1 MKNRRSFLVQST
13 LATTAVFALQPLTSI
28 GNTLSQ
34 ITGFKGRSRKL
45 AFLHTA
51 NLNNSSHKVIKYIQD
66 LKSNNRN
73 AILLNAG
80 QNTNDETG
88 ALIYD
93 ASINGS
99 NDLSAITGEYKILTK
114 GNIRTGIISARAE
127 ESNVIQKIKTLS
139 TWLKKEK
146 NCTIV
151 VCLSQL
157 GYKNKNSPD
166 DITLA
171 KESTHLDII
180 VGGHAEN
187 FPMHPMVALNSD
199 NAEVIIH
206 SASGN
211 SFDCGKIEI
220 DFDRQ
225 GRKNHISFANHSSK
239 NITPNRAIMP
249 VNFI

>member
-1 MKNRRSFLVQST
+1 MKSRRYFLAQGT
-13 LATTAVFALQPLTSI
+13 LATTAMFALKPLTSI
-28 GNTLSQ
+28 GSTISQ
-34 ITGFKGRSRKL
+34 FTGFNSYGKL
-45 AFLHTA
+45 TFLHTA
-51 NLNNSSHKVIKYIQD
+51 NPGNSSYKKVIKYIQD
-66 LKSNNRN
+66 IKNKNTN

-80 QNTNDETG
+80 QGIQEETG
-88 ALIYD
+88 SLIYD

-99 NDLSAITGEYKILTK
+99 KDLSAITGEYKIITK
-114 GNIRTGIISARAE
+114 GNTRTGIISARPE
-127 ESNVIQKIKTLS
+127 ERNIIQKIKTLS

-157 GYKNKNSPD
+157 GYKNKNTPD

-187 FPMHPMVALNSD
+187 FHMQPIVALNSN

-211 SFDCGKIEI
+211 SFDFGKIEI
-220 DFDRQ
+220 DFDWQ
-225 GRKNHISFANHSSK
+225 GRKSHISFADHSSK
-239 NITPNRAIMP
+239 NITPKRSISAA
-249 VNFI
+249 

>member
-1 MKNRRSFLVQST
+1 M
-13 LATTAVFALQPLTSI
+13 FALKPLTSI
-28 GNTLSQ
+28 GSTISQ
-34 ITGFKGRSRKL
+34 FAGFNGSYGKL

-51 NLNNSSHKVIKYIQD
+51 NLTNSNSKVIKYIQD
-66 LKSNNRN
+66 IKNNNTN

-80 QNTNDETG
+80 QSIQDKTG
-88 ALIYD
+88 SLVYD

-99 NDLSAITGEYKILTK
+99 NDLSAIAGEYKIITK
-114 GNIRTGIISARAE
+114 GNTRTGIISARPE
-127 ESNVIQKIKTLS
+127 ESNIIQKIKTLS

-157 GYKNKNSPD
+157 GYKNNNTPD

-180 VGGHAEN
+180 IGGHAEN
-187 FPMHPMVALNSD
+187 FQMHPVVALNSN

-220 DFDRQ
+220 GFDWQ

-239 NITPNRAIMP
+239 NITPNRAIP
-249 VNFI
+249 TA

>member
-1 MKNRRSFLVQST
+1 MKSRRYFLAQGT
-13 LATTAVFALQPLTSI
+13 LATTAMFALKPFTSI
-28 GNTLSQ
+28 GSTISQ
-34 ITGFKGRSRKL
+34 LAGFNGSYGKL

-51 NLNNSSHKVIKYIQD
+51 NLNNSDNKVIKCIQD
-66 LKSNNRN
+66 IKNKNTN

-80 QNTNDETG
+80 QGVQDETG
-88 ALIYD
+88 SLVYD

-99 NDLSAITGEYKILTK
+99 NDLSAITGEYKIITK
-114 GNIRTGIISARAE
+114 GNTRTGIISARPE
-127 ESNVIQKIKTLS
+127 ESNIIQKIKTLS

-157 GYKNKNSPD
+157 GYNNKNTPD

-180 VGGHAEN
+180 VGGHTEN
-187 FPMHPMVALNSD
+187 FHMQPIVALNSN

-211 SFDCGKIEI
+211 SFDFGKIEI
-220 DFDRQ
+220 DFDWQ

-239 NITPNRAIMP
+239 NITPNRAISAA
-249 VNFI
+249 

>member
-1 MKNRRSFLVQST
+1 MKNRRYFLIQGT
-13 LATTAVFALQPLTSI
+13 LATTAMIALKPLTSI
-28 GNTLSQ
+28 GRT
-34 ITGFKGRSRKL
+34 ITQFTGLNSSYGKL

-51 NLNNSSHKVIKYIQD
+51 NLNNSSDKVIKYIQD
-66 LKSNNRN
+66 IKSSNKN
-73 AILLNAG
+73 AIFLNAG
-80 QNTNDETG
+80 QSIQDETG
-88 ALIYD
+88 SLVYD

-99 NDLSAITGEYKILTK
+99 NDLSAITGEYKIITK
-114 GNIRTGIISARAE
+114 GNTRTGIISARPE
-127 ESNVIQKIKTLS
+127 ESNIIQKIKTLS

-157 GYKNKNSPD
+157 GYKNKNTPD

-187 FPMHPMVALNSD
+187 FLMHPVVALNSN

-211 SFDCGKIEI
+211 SVDCGKIEI
-220 DFDRQ
+220 DFDGQ
-225 GRKNHISFANHSSK
+225 GRKNHIRVTNHSSK
-239 NITPNRAIMP
+239 NITPSRALSAG
-249 VNFI
+249 

>member
-1 MKNRRSFLVQST
+1 MKNRRYFLVQGT
-13 LATTAVFALQPLTSI
+13 LATTAMFALKPLTSI
-28 GNTLSQ
+28 SSTISQ
-34 ITGFKGRSRKL
+34 FTGLNGSNGKL

-51 NLNNSSHKVIKYIQD
+51 NLNNSTDNKIIKYIQD
-66 LKSNNRN
+66 IKSNNKN

-80 QNTNDETG
+80 QGIQDETG
-88 ALIYD
+88 SLIYD

-99 NDLSAITGEYKILTK
+99 NDLSAITGEYKIITK
-114 GNIRTGIISARAE
+114 GKTRTGIISARPE
-127 ESNVIQKIKTLS
+127 ESNIIQKIKTLS

-157 GYKNKNSPD
+157 GYNNKNTPD

-187 FPMHPMVALNSD
+187 FHIHPVVALNSK
-199 NAEVIIH
+199 NSEVIIH

-211 SFDCGKIEI
+211 SFDFGKIEI

-225 GRKNHISFANHSSK
+225 GRKNQIRCANHSPK
-239 NITPNRAIMP
+239 NITRDRAISTA
-249 VNFI
+249 

>member
-1 MKNRRSFLVQST
+1 MKSRRYFLAQGT
-13 LATTAVFALQPLTSI
+13 LATTAMFALKPLTSI
-28 GNTLSQ
+28 GSTISQ
-34 ITGFKGRSRKL
+34 LAGFNGNYGKL

-51 NLNNSSHKVIKYIQD
+51 NMNNSSDNKVIKYIQD
-66 LKSNNRN
+66 IKNKNTN

-80 QNTNDETG
+80 QGIQDETG
-88 ALIYD
+88 SLIYD

-99 NDLSAITGEYKILTK
+99 NDLSAITGDYKIITK
-114 GNIRTGIISARAE
+114 GNTRTGIISARPGE
-127 ESNVIQKIKTLS
+127 NNIIQKIKTLS

-157 GYKNKNSPD
+157 GYKNKNTAD

-187 FPMHPMVALNSD
+187 FYMQPIVALNSN

-220 DFDRQ
+220 DFDWQ
-225 GRKNHISFANHSSK
+225 GRKNQISFANHSSK
-239 NITPNRAIMP
+239 NITPNRAIS
-249 VNFI
+249 VA

>member
-1 MKNRRSFLVQST
+1 MKNRRYFLIQGT
-13 LATTAVFALQPLTSI
+13 LATTAMIALKPLTSI
-28 GNTLSQ
+28 GRTISQ
-34 ITGFKGRSRKL
+34 FTGFNSSCDKL

-51 NLNNSSHKVIKYIQD
+51 NLNNSSDIKVIKYIQD
-66 LKSNNRN
+66 IKNNN
-73 AILLNAG
+73 TNSILLNAG
-80 QNTNDETG
+80 QRIQDKTG
-88 ALIYD
+88 SLVYD

-99 NDLSAITGEYKILTK
+99 NDLSAIAGEYKIITK
-114 GNIRTGIISARAE
+114 GNTKTGIISARPE

-157 GYKNKNSPD
+157 GYKNKNTPD

-180 VGGHAEN
+180 IGGHAEN
-187 FPMHPMVALNSD
+187 FQVHPVIALNS
-199 NAEVIIH
+199 NKAEVIIH

-220 DFDRQ
+220 DFDEQ

-239 NITPNRAIMP
+239 NITPDRAISAA
-249 VNFI
+249 

>member
-1 MKNRRSFLVQST
+1 MNNRRKFLVQGT
-13 LATTAVFALQPLTSI
+13 LATTAMFALKPLTSI

-34 ITGFKGRSRKL
+34 ITGFNGRYRTL

-51 NLNNSSHKVIKYIQD
+51 NLNNSSPKVIKYIQD
-66 LKSNNRN
+66 IQSNNRN

-80 QNTNDETG
+80 QVAQDEAG
-88 ALIYD
+88 SLVYD

-99 NDLSAITGEYKILTK
+99 NDVSAITGEYKIITK
-114 GNIRTGIISARAE
+114 GNTRTGIISATPG
-127 ESNVIQKIKTLS
+127 ESNVIQKIRTLS
-139 TWLKKEK
+139 SYLKKEK

-157 GYKNKNSPD
+157 GYENKNAPD

-187 FPMHPMVALNSD
+187 FHRHPVVALNS
-199 NAEVIIH
+199 NSSEVIID

-220 DFDRQ
+220 DFDSQ
-225 GRKNHISFANHSSK
+225 GRKNHISFANQLSK
-239 NITPNRAIMP
+239 DSKAA
-249 VNFI
+249 

>member
-1 MKNRRSFLVQST
+1 MKSRRYFLAQGT
-13 LATTAVFALQPLTSI
+13 LATTAMFALKPLTSI
-28 GNTLSQ
+28 GSTISQ
-34 ITGFKGRSRKL
+34 FTGFNGSYSKL

-51 NLNNSSHKVIKYIQD
+51 NINSNSDKVIKYIQD
-66 LKSNNRN
+66 VKNKNKN

-80 QNTNDETG
+80 QGIQDETG
-88 ALIYD
+88 SLIYD

-99 NDLSAITGEYKILTK
+99 NDLSAITGEYKIITK
-114 GNIRTGIISARAE
+114 GNTRTGIISARPE
-127 ESNVIQKIKTLS
+127 ENNIIQKIKSLS
-139 TWLKKEK
+139 AWLKKEK

-157 GYKNKNSPD
+157 GYKNKNTPD

-171 KESTHLDII
+171 KQSTHLDII

-187 FPMHPMVALNSD
+187 FYMQPIVALNSN

-211 SFDCGKIEI
+211 SFDFGKIEI
-220 DFDRQ
+220 DFDWQ
-225 GRKNHISFANHSSK
+225 GRKNHISLANHSSK
-239 NITPNRAIMP
+239 SITTTRAIP
-249 VNFI
+249 AA

>member
-1 MKNRRSFLVQST
+1 MKSRRYFLAQGT
-13 LATTAVFALQPLTSI
+13 LATTAMFALKPFTSI
-28 GNTLSQ
+28 GSAISQ
-34 ITGFKGRSRKL
+34 FTGFNGSYSKL

-51 NLNNSSHKVIKYIQD
+51 NLNNSDNKVIKYIQNI
-66 LKSNNRN
+66 KNKNTN

-80 QNTNDETG
+80 QGVQDETG
-88 ALIYD
+88 SLVYD

-99 NDLSAITGEYKILTK
+99 NDLSAITGEYKIITK
-114 GNIRTGIISARAE
+114 GNTRTGIISARPE
-127 ESNVIQKIKTLS
+127 ESNIIQKIKTLS

-157 GYKNKNSPD
+157 GYKNKNTPD

-171 KESTHLDII
+171 KESTHVDII
-180 VGGHAEN
+180 LGGHAEN
-187 FPMHPMVALNSD
+187 FHMQPIVALNSN

-211 SFDCGKIEI
+211 SFDFGKIEI
-220 DFDRQ
+220 DFDWQ

-239 NITPNRAIMP
+239 NITPNRAISAA
-249 VNFI
+249 